1 MYKRML
7 VAFDGAETSMEIV
20 RQAARFARSE
30 NSMVDIVTVCPEYQG
45 DLRIQGDT
53 NVLYDMY
60 DNIRS
65 ALNTAVKE
73 CEADGVHVRGHFC
86 IGNPIEVLIEHI
98 ENLEADVVALGTH
111 ASQLLQSIVIGSV
124 ADAVIRQTDSDLLV
138 VTGNQ
143 ELSLERVFVA
153 YDGSAEANAAAQ
165 EACALAERYGAVLT
179 AGIAYEMDMEA
190 FSISPVVERSVVE
203 KTEITVEAIKG
214 IADAHDLREFDV
226 AVRYG
231 NPAHQVLV
239 EEAKQN
245 KAGLIVIGAGAR
257 SKLSHLLVGGVVHK
271 LVYSS
276 DCPVLIVKE

>member
-65 ALNTAVKE
+65 ALNSVVKE

-86 IGNPIEVLIEHI
+86 IGNPTDVLIEHI
-98 ENLEADVVALGTH
+98 ERLEADVVALGTH

-124 ADAVIRQTDSDLLV
+124 AEAVIRQTDSDLLV
-138 VTGNQ
+138 VTGDQ

-203 KTEITVEAIKG
+203 KTEITVEAIKA
-214 IADAHDLREFDV
+214 IADAYDLREFDV

-245 KAGLIVIGAGAR
+245 NAGLIVIGAGAR

>member
-65 ALNTAVKE
+65 ALNSVVKE

-86 IGNPIEVLIEHI
+86 IGNPTDVLIEHI
-98 ENLEADVVALGTH
+98 ERLEADVVALGTH

-124 ADAVIRQTDSDLLV
+124 AEAVIRQTDSDLLV
-138 VTGNQ
+138 VTGDQ

-153 YDGSAEANAAAQ
+153 YDGSSEANAAAQ

-203 KTEITVEAIKG
+203 KTEITVEAIKA

-245 KAGLIVIGAGAR
+245 NAGLIVIGAGAR

>member
-65 ALNTAVKE
+65 ALNSVVKE

-86 IGNPIEVLIEHI
+86 IGNPTDVLIEHI
-98 ENLEADVVALGTH
+98 ERLEADVVALGTH

-124 ADAVIRQTDSDLLV
+124 AEAVIRQTDSDLLV
-138 VTGNQ
+138 VTGDQ

-203 KTEITVEAIKG
+203 KTEITVEAIKA

-245 KAGLIVIGAGAR
+245 NAGLIVIGAGAR